1 MSKPAPS
8 SAENQRT
15 SGDNVVRVVVFE
27 STRMGSEL
35 LARALESSRFALRV
49 TGTYTSSL
57 VPIEDLDT
65 DVAVITPILS
75 DGPVAGFSVLK
86 RLAKM
91 SPRVQCVMLF
101 DRDDKEMVIEA
112 FRSGAMGVCER
123 NEPYEVLC
131 KCICSVHSGQV
142 WANSQQ
148 LRYVLGA
155 LASGISTRITNLQGQ
170 PLLSSREEQ
179 IVLLVAEG
187 FKNREIAESLSLSQH
202 TVKNHLF
209 RIFERLGISS
219 RAELILYLLG
229 QKNSLG
235 QGAGSPPTM

>member
-1 MSKPAPS
+1 MI
-8 SAENQRT
+8 
-15 SGDNVVRVVVFE
+15 RVVVFE

-35 LARALESSRFALRV
+35 LARALESSQFALQV
-49 TGTYTSSL
+49 TGTHTSSNTPVDSL
-57 VPIEDLDT
+57 VA
-65 DVAVITPILS
+65 DVAVISPILS
-75 DGPVAGFSVLK
+75 DGPIAGFSVLK
-86 RLAKM
+86 RL
-91 SPRVQCVMLF
+91 SRTNPRVQSVMLLE
-101 DRDDKEMVIEA
+101 RDDREMVIEA
-112 FRSGAMGVCER
+112 FRSGAMGVCQR
-123 NEPYEVLC
+123 NEPYELLC

-148 LRYVLGA
+148 LRYVLSA
-155 LASGISTRITNLQGQ
+155 LAGGISTRITNRQGQ

-187 FKNREIAESLSLSQH
+187 FKNREIAESLRLSQH

-229 QKNSLG
+229 QKNASV
-235 QGAGSPPTM
+235 QDAGSPPAM